1 MHINHNNRPYRFKT
15 NFWKGLFRLLKSYRQ
30 KFYLIV
36 GDLVTNKHLIAT
48 FFDEIKIIALKAPGI
63 GGAGNEN
70 FSGVNVYSGNVFFE
84 LITVDYGASIGMIE
98 EYHTKN
104 LLKIF

>member
-1 MHINHNNRPYRFKT
+1 MHINHNNRPCRFKT
-15 NFWKGLFRLLKSYRQ
+15 NFWKDLFRLLKSYRQ

-36 GDLVTNKHLIAT
+36 GDLVTDKHLIAT
-48 FFDEIKIIALKAPGI
+48 FFDEIKDIALKASGKR
-63 GGAGNEN
+63 GAKNEI
-70 FSGVNVYSGNVFFE
+70 FLGVNVYSENVFFE
-84 LITVDYGASIGMIE
+84 LITVDYGASIGMTE